1 MGALKKLNEI
11 GSEPF
16 SQRYS
21 GVPVVYVESTADEY
35 IFSNWCKR
43 YLGKVEIKPADQHC
57 SAGGCNAVV
66 GKVLEERSNQNEA
79 WGMVDRDSVMKDD
92 HWHLVWETNDATFE
106 KSRPYGD
113 FIKVLRRWEI
123 ENYLIDAECLEEYR
137 SAHQKVAQKPTSAVW
152 QELHAH
158 CDALVP
164 IIAFNALCHASRV
177 SGLKDGFGSKCA
189 SRTDVMS
196 KVQNEELEK
205 RFPGKIVEFQQN
217 IPKADAFDQPT
228 EDHQIRVEGLMRVV
242 PGKALLLRFKA
253 ASKISHDI
261 DGHLTQKILEK
272 GRIPTEIDNFFRQ
285 ITAC

>member
-21 GVPVVYVESTADEY
+21 GVPVVYVESTADAY
-35 IFSNWCKR
+35 VFSNWCKH

-57 SAGGCNAVV
+57 SAGGCYAVV

-79 WGMVDRDSVMKDD
+79 WGVVDRDSVMKDD
-92 HWHLVWETNDATFE
+92 HWHLMWETNDVIFDR
-106 KSRPYGD
+106 SRPYGD

-137 SAHQKVAQKPTSAVW
+137 SAHQKVAPKSTSTVW
-152 QELHAH
+152 QELHSH

-164 IIAFNALCHASRV
+164 VIAFNALCHASRV
-177 SGLKDGFGSKCA
+177 PALKDGFA
-189 SRTDVMS
+189 SECNCRNDVMA
-196 KVQNEELEK
+196 KVQSEQLEK
-205 RFPGKIVEFQQN
+205 RLPEKAIEFQQN
-217 IPKADAFDQPT
+217 IPKAEAFDQPT
-228 EDHQIRVEGLMRVV
+228 ENHQIRVEGLMRVV
-242 PGKALLLRFKA
+242 PGKALLLRFKT

-272 GRIPTEIDNFFRQ
+272 GRIPPEIDDFFRQ
-285 ITAC
+285 VTS

>member
-21 GVPVVYVESTADEY
+21 GVPVVYVESVADEY
-35 IFSNWCKR
+35 IFSNWCKH
-43 YLGKVEIKPADQHC
+43 YLGKVEIKPADKHC

-79 WGMVDRDSVMKDD
+79 WGVVDRDTVMKDD
-92 HWHLVWETNDATFE
+92 LWQLVWETNNLTFE

-113 FIKVLRRWEI
+113 FVKVLHRWEI

-137 SAHQKVAQKPTSAVW
+137 SAHQKIVPRPAAAVW
-152 QELHAH
+152 QELHTH

-164 IIAFNALCHASRV
+164 VMAFNALCHASRV
-177 SGLKDGFGSKCA
+177 PGLKDGFASECT

-196 KVQNEELEK
+196 KVKREQLEK
-205 RFPGKIVEFQQN
+205 RFPEKIIEFQQN
-217 IPKADAFDQPT
+217 IPKAEAFDQPT
-228 EDHQIRVEGLMRVV
+228 ADHQTRVEGLMRVI
-242 PGKALLLRFKA
+242 PGKAILLRFKTA
-253 ASKISHDI
+253 AKINHDI

-272 GRIPTEIDNFFRQ
+272 CRIPTEIEDFFRQ
-285 ITAC
+285 VTA